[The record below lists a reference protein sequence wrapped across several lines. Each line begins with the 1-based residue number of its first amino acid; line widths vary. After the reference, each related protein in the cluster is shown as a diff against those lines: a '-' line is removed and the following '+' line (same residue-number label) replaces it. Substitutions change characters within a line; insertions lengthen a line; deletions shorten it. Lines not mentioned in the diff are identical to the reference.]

1 MKIRT
6 GFVTNSSSYSSAV
19 IRIQSRKL
27 ASLLKEYE
35 ELFMKIYDDGSIDKS
50 VLFHDAYVRGWTFYV
65 VQDEVADYW
74 ADTPTELNS
83 VLDCLINGLGYY
95 HRTENQESERK
106 QKELL
111 KELKAQ
117 KQWMYKLSF
126 EKERE
131 YYRFIEKDFLFTNK
145 DPKRLTVRLMV
156 DMVELNQLIPVLS
169 ELNVIDI
176 SEIPYTLEDHFMRFY
191 KEEEEFL
198 RQTGSGFGVQG
209 GVS

>member
-95 HRTENQESERK
+95 HRTEKQESERK

-117 KQWMYKLSF
+117 KQKLTDSIQKVSWEFQDDSDGEF
-126 EKERE
+126 EVDGARVRTFTYDRE
-131 YYRFIEKDFLFTNK
+131 NGGDGTYEESDRDNFAEFDF
-145 DPKRLTVRLMV
+145 D
-156 DMVELNQLIPVLS
+156 
-169 ELNVIDI
+169 
-176 SEIPYTLEDHFMRFY
+176 ED
-191 KEEEEFL
+191 E
-198 RQTGSGFGVQG
+198 
-209 GVS
+209 

>member
-6 GFVTNSSSYSSAV
+6 DFVTNSSSYSSAV

-117 KQWMYKLSF
+117 KQKLTDSIQKVSWEFQDDSDGEF
-126 EKERE
+126 EVDGARVRTFTYDRE
-131 YYRFIEKDFLFTNK
+131 NGGDGTYEESDRDNFAEFDF
-145 DPKRLTVRLMV
+145 D
-156 DMVELNQLIPVLS
+156 
-169 ELNVIDI
+169 
-176 SEIPYTLEDHFMRFY
+176 ED
-191 KEEEEFL
+191 E
-198 RQTGSGFGVQG
+198 
-209 GVS
+209 

>member
-117 KQWMYKLSF
+117 KQKLTDSIQKVSWEFQDDSDGEF
-126 EKERE
+126 EVDGARVRTFTYDRE
-131 YYRFIEKDFLFTNK
+131 NGGDGTYEESHRDNFAEFDF
-145 DPKRLTVRLMV
+145 D
-156 DMVELNQLIPVLS
+156 
-169 ELNVIDI
+169 
-176 SEIPYTLEDHFMRFY
+176 ED
-191 KEEEEFL
+191 E
-198 RQTGSGFGVQG
+198 
-209 GVS
+209 

>member
-106 QKELL
+106 KKELL

-117 KQWMYKLSF
+117 NQKLTDSIQKVSWEFQDDSDGEF
-126 EKERE
+126 EVDGARVRTFTYDRE
-131 YYRFIEKDFLFTNK
+131 NGGDGTYEESDRDNFAEFDF
-145 DPKRLTVRLMV
+145 D
-156 DMVELNQLIPVLS
+156 
-169 ELNVIDI
+169 
-176 SEIPYTLEDHFMRFY
+176 ED
-191 KEEEEFL
+191 E
-198 RQTGSGFGVQG
+198 
-209 GVS
+209 

>member
-117 KQWMYKLSF
+117 KQKLTDSIQKVSWEFQDDSDGEF
-126 EKERE
+126 EVDGARVRTFTYDRE
-131 YYRFIEKDFLFTNK
+131 NGGDGTYEESDRDNFAEFDF
-145 DPKRLTVRLMV
+145 D
-156 DMVELNQLIPVLS
+156 
-169 ELNVIDI
+169 
-176 SEIPYTLEDHFMRFY
+176 ED
-191 KEEEEFL
+191 E
-198 RQTGSGFGVQG
+198 
-209 GVS
+209 

>member
-6 GFVTNSSSYSSAV
+6 GCVTNSSSYSSAV

-117 KQWMYKLSF
+117 KQKLTDSIQKVSWEFQDDSDGEF
-126 EKERE
+126 EVDGARVRTFTYDRE
-131 YYRFIEKDFLFTNK
+131 NGGDGTYEESDRDNFAEFDF
-145 DPKRLTVRLMV
+145 D
-156 DMVELNQLIPVLS
+156 
-169 ELNVIDI
+169 
-176 SEIPYTLEDHFMRFY
+176 ED
-191 KEEEEFL
+191 E
-198 RQTGSGFGVQG
+198 
-209 GVS
+209 

>member
-6 GFVTNSSSYSSAV
+6 GFVTRSSSYSSPV

-117 KQWMYKLSF
+117 KQKLTDSIQKVSWEFQDDSDGEF
-126 EKERE
+126 EVDGARVRTFTYDRE
-131 YYRFIEKDFLFTNK
+131 NGGDGTYEEYDRDNFAEFDF
-145 DPKRLTVRLMV
+145 D
-156 DMVELNQLIPVLS
+156 
-169 ELNVIDI
+169 
-176 SEIPYTLEDHFMRFY
+176 ED
-191 KEEEEFL
+191 E
-198 RQTGSGFGVQG
+198 
-209 GVS
+209 

>member
-1 MKIRT
+1 MKIST

-117 KQWMYKLSF
+117 KQELTDSIQKVSWEFQDDSDGEF
-126 EKERE
+126 EVDGARVRTFTYDQENGGDGTYEESDRDNFAE
-131 YYRFIEKDFLFTNK
+131 FDF
-145 DPKRLTVRLMV
+145 D
-156 DMVELNQLIPVLS
+156 
-169 ELNVIDI
+169 
-176 SEIPYTLEDHFMRFY
+176 ED
-191 KEEEEFL
+191 E
-198 RQTGSGFGVQG
+198 
-209 GVS
+209 

>member
-83 VLDCLINGLGYY
+83 VLDCLIHGLGYY

-117 KQWMYKLSF
+117 KQKLTDSIQKVSWEFQDDSDGEF
-126 EKERE
+126 EVDGARVRTFTYDRE
-131 YYRFIEKDFLFTNK
+131 NGGDGTYEESDRDNFAEFDF
-145 DPKRLTVRLMV
+145 D
-156 DMVELNQLIPVLS
+156 
-169 ELNVIDI
+169 
-176 SEIPYTLEDHFMRFY
+176 ED
-191 KEEEEFL
+191 E
-198 RQTGSGFGVQG
+198 
-209 GVS
+209 

>member
-117 KQWMYKLSF
+117 KQKLTDSIQKVSWEFQDDSDGEF
-126 EKERE
+126 EVDGARVRSPTTGKTAEMAHTR
-131 YYRFIEKDFLFTNK
+131 N
-145 DPKRLTVRLMV
+145 LTGIILPNLILMR
-156 DMVELNQLIPVLS
+156 MSNAL
-169 ELNVIDI
+169 
-176 SEIPYTLEDHFMRFY
+176 
-191 KEEEEFL
+191 
-198 RQTGSGFGVQG
+198 
-209 GVS
+209 

>member
-6 GFVTNSSSYSSAV
+6 GFVTNSNSSAV

-117 KQWMYKLSF
+117 KQKLTDSIQKVSWEFQDDSDGEF
-126 EKERE
+126 EVDGARVRTFTYDRE
-131 YYRFIEKDFLFTNK
+131 NGGDGTYEESDRDNFAEFDF
-145 DPKRLTVRLMV
+145 D
-156 DMVELNQLIPVLS
+156 
-169 ELNVIDI
+169 
-176 SEIPYTLEDHFMRFY
+176 ED
-191 KEEEEFL
+191 E
-198 RQTGSGFGVQG
+198 
-209 GVS
+209 

>member
-117 KQWMYKLSF
+117 KQKLTDSIQKVSWEFQDDSDGEF
-126 EKERE
+126 EVDGARVRTFTYDRE
-131 YYRFIEKDFLFTNK
+131 N
-145 DPKRLTVRLMV
+145 
-156 DMVELNQLIPVLS
+156 
-169 ELNVIDI
+169 
-176 SEIPYTLEDHFMRFY
+176 
-191 KEEEEFL
+191 
-198 RQTGSGFGVQG
+198 G
-209 GVS
+209 GDGTYE